1 MLCFQ
6 SSTKTSEVEVGDDQD
21 GKDDDDDN
29 DDDDDE
35 KIPVGKEIDPE
46 RLKAFNVSEFKSSIA
61 FNNIIIL
68 TLYIYIGPILHF
80 DHSCVCTGDEF
91 IKL

>member
-1 MLCFQ
+1 M
-6 SSTKTSEVEVGDDQD
+6 GDDQD

-46 RLKAFNVSEFKSSIA
+46 RLKAFNVSYFKNIFTFIA
-61 FNNIIIL
+61 FPFYRTSKSL
-68 TLYIYIGPILHF
+68 F
-80 DHSCVCTGDEF
+80 RF
-91 IKL
+91 R